1 MHNARSRCRWH
12 HGAGLSL
19 KHPRWAALCRSGGYV
34 RSYVWVF
41 IPNSLS
47 QSNAYFAS
55 RRRRRADSS
64 ARSLIGM
71 GYGMAEGARRDP
83 GSAKVL
89 SKLLRRALFWGLVRT
104 YPFPPAL
111 RALSPRNRR
120 IVRDMWSIRR
130 SGLFDSEWYLSR
142 YPAYYVAWQMRPEA
156 GAAAVRGSRPAA
168 AEGSW
173 TKRL

>member
-1 MHNARSRCRWH
+1 
-12 HGAGLSL
+12 
-19 KHPRWAALCRSGGYV
+19 
-34 RSYVWVF
+34 
-41 IPNSLS
+41 
-47 QSNAYFAS
+47 
-55 RRRRRADSS
+55 
-64 ARSLIGM
+64 
-71 GYGMAEGARRDP
+71 MAEGARRDP

-156 GAAAVRGSRPAA
+156 GATAVRGSRPKGGGSIQGFAHRIAA
-168 AEGSW
+168 V
-173 TKRL
+173 KRGHQALDSIH